1 LGGARSLLSPPW
13 REALGYRATASRPI
27 SSATRV
33 QSAAREPTG
42 RHAYRLLLA
51 GLLRQRIHF
60 PPQVDGDLVRDGV
73 CSLYIANK
81 LGVSQPTAAEH
92 LKILERAGLIEGK
105 RIKQWVFYR
114 RQQDRIDEV
123 KHAFQRDW

>member
-1 LGGARSLLSPPW
+1 VLPLEVLR
-13 REALGYRATASRPI
+13 ALTSER
-27 SSATRV
+27 
-33 QSAAREPTG
+33 
-42 RHAYRLLLA
+42 
-51 GLLRQRIHF
+51 RQQILEWLKDPVKHF

-73 CSLYIANK
+73 CSLYIAKK

-92 LKILERAGLIEGK
+92 LKVLERAGLIQGK

-114 RQQDRIDEV
+114 RQQRRIDEV